1 MDLRSSPPPLRT
13 IVVVEDDS
21 ALLNALTF
29 ALETEGFRAQAF
41 RTGAAMAAWPE
52 LAAAACLIIDQNLP
66 DESGLDVLVR
76 LRAEGITAPAVMI
89 TTNPPLALRAQAAS
103 LNVPVIEKPLLGD
116 QLFACVRRLIGGSRA
131 VMCGAPGS

>member
-1 MDLRSSPPPLRT
+1 MDHRSSPPPSPT

-29 ALETEGFRAQAF
+29 ALETEGFLPQAF

-66 DESGLDVLVR
+66 DEPGLDLLAR
-76 LRAEGITAPAVMI
+76 LRAGGVRAPAVVI
-89 TTNPPLALRAQAAS
+89 TTNPPPALRAQATR

-131 VMCGAPGS
+131 VRCGGPGS